1 MNVFARTKKMK
12 ISKDKIKEIEK
23 AFMSIS
29 RHRAKEDVVPKG
41 FFTKNEYSE
50 VKKVSRCTGERHL
63 GQLFRLNKVEMKKFR
78 IKYASGV
85 RAVEHY
91 RYV

>member
-1 MNVFARTKKMK
+1 MK

-23 AFMSIS
+23 AFLCINN
-29 RHRAKEDVVPKG
+29 HKAQEDIVPKG

-50 VKKVSRCTGERHL
+50 VKNLSRCTSERHL
-63 GQLFRLNKVEMKKFR
+63 TQLLRLKKVEVKKFR
-78 IKYASGV
+78 IKYPSGI
-85 RAVEHY
+85 RKVEHY

>member
-12 ISKDKIKEIEK
+12 ISKDKIREIEK
-23 AFMSIS
+23 AFLSIK
-29 RHRAKEDVVPKG
+29 RHKAQEDIVPKG

-50 VKKVSRCTGERHL
+50 VNKVSRCTGERHL
-63 GQLFRLNKVEMKKFR
+63 GQLFRLNKIEMKKFR